1 MFTKNFTKCKANSM
15 SVSRFHQKKKHSK
28 KVFSTESCRTHQMFS
43 LEEDCAILVQS
54 IAKNNT
60 EVLRNT
66 QFSHGDFPRVSE
78 RCKILTQSVSK
89 NSTEVAQ

>member
-1 MFTKNFTKCKANSM
+1 M
-15 SVSRFHQKKKHSK
+15 SVSRFLPKEKHSEK
-28 KVFSTESCRTHQMFS
+28 FISTVSCKTHQTFS

-66 QFSHGDFPRVSE
+66 QFSHGDFPRVLKE
-78 RCKILTQSVSK
+78 YY
-89 NSTEVAQ
+89 